1 MICGNLFRLQLAAA
15 FADRR
20 RLLLRIG
27 VSALLALPFIFVGMP
42 ARAQAA
48 GIVMVILFTGFFG
61 AAVGHARLREE
72 GRLER
77 ILLLPTS
84 GPTLWLDLALASTVS
99 RAAPAVVV
107 LATFVAV
114 NARNVTVGAVV
125 ALAGLLCATLVLL
138 TLLGMATARLTRNN
152 AEVHLFGALTV
163 GLLTVVS
170 GVAPLPERLAPL
182 AAATMWN
189 PISRLLAALVR
200 LSSGSADVRAAEV
213 ALTALALAGII
224 AAATIR
230 LAQGAADKREGFDRP
245 GAEMDNA
252 ARMKEGQG

>member
-1 MICGNLFRLQLAAA
+1 MICGNLFCLQLATA

-20 RLLLRIG
+20 RVFLRIG

-61 AAVGHARLREE
+61 AAVGHARLRED

-77 ILLLPTS
+77 LLLLPT
-84 GPTLWLDLALASTVS
+84 PRATLWLDLALASTVS

-107 LATFVAV
+107 LTAFVAV
-114 NARNVTVGAVV
+114 NARNVTVGALV

-138 TLLGMATARLTRNN
+138 TLLGMATGRLTRSN

-163 GLLTVVS
+163 GLLAVVS

-182 AAATMWN
+182 AAATAWN
-189 PISRLLAALVR
+189 PIGRLLSALVR
-200 LSSGSADVRAAEV
+200 LSSGSADVHAAEV

-224 AAATIR
+224 ATVSIR
-230 LAQGAADKREGFDRP
+230 AFQGAADKTEGFDRA

-252 ARMKEGQG
+252 GHMKEGQG